1 MLAKEDFY
9 SRVSFQ
15 TGDEQMAHFWGD
27 TWLGDMSLA
36 SQYLS
41 LYNTVQCKNALVVDV
56 LPEAPLNI

>member
-1 MLAKEDFY
+1 
-9 SRVSFQ
+9 
-15 TGDEQMAHFWGD
+15 MAHFWGD